1 MSILEKDKVD
11 GIALKNN
18 DTIVLMISD
27 HLDWSDEY
35 AHLVMLQEK
44 INAYIGFCES
54 EQYTQI
60 YTDFK
65 AENFVF
71 EIHFLHKITDK
82 AHGFLNQVQTQL
94 SETVFSIEYNISAD
108 N

>member
-1 MSILEKDKVD
+1 MSVLQNDKID

-18 DTIVLMISD
+18 DTVVLMISD
-27 HLDWSDEY
+27 HLDWNDEY
-35 AHLVMLQEK
+35 SHLVMLQEK

-60 YTDFK
+60 YKNFK
-65 AENFVF
+65 AEHFIF
-71 EIHFLHKITDK
+71 EIHFLHKPTDK
-82 AHGFLNQVQTQL
+82 AHEFLTQVQSQL
-94 SETVFSIEYNISAD
+94 NETVFSIEYNISDD